1 MPQAEQ
7 AGPATTQPEEANG
20 GPRHHFVWCCANSD
34 PQMRPGGFGL
44 TPSCGFYSVYSS
56 KHDLDGLHVQGKR
69 PSRTGWPNAT
79 CGKCKKK
86 GRLNP
91 GKRALKH
98 FTDKNE
104 AKAWAYTQNQ
114 RRGANGE

>member
-1 MPQAEQ
+1 LEAEPT
-7 AGPATTQPEEANG
+7 GPATTQPEEEDG
-20 GPRHHFVWCCANSD
+20 GPRRHYVWCCENSD
-34 PQMRPGGFGL
+34 PQMRPKGRRL

-56 KHDLDGLHVQGKR
+56 KHDLDALHVQGER
-69 PSRTGWPNAT
+69 PNDSGWPNAT
-79 CGKCKKK
+79 CGKCGKK

-91 GKRALKH
+91 GKRAMKQ

-114 RRGANGE
+114 RSGVQ